1 MKKNMGVADRV
12 IRTALALAITVLL
25 STRTVRG
32 PLAIIL
38 GVFAVVFLITSAV
51 SFCPFYVLLG
61 MRTCDG
67 TEVEDRSGGRTQP
80 MQNVKEEDKPAETVS
95 QRK

>member
-1 MKKNMGVADRV
+1 MQKNMGVADRV

-38 GVFAVVFLITSAV
+38 GAFGVVFLITSAV
-51 SFCPFYVLLG
+51 SFCPLYVLLG
-61 MRTCDG
+61 VRTRG
-67 TEVEDRSGGRTQP
+67 GRVEDRAGARTQP

-95 QRK
+95 QSK